1 MSQAM
6 SPQTGLL
13 RPRRGEPDYLKYPD
27 HPTFPS
33 FHFRTGKPPVLSPN
47 AAPKQPANE
56 FGFPIPGTQSPTP
69 EDATAAH
76 YFVDDS
82 TWKAIVDHGE
92 FDDIVCGSGFC
103 ALAYVTEA
111 LERNPHRKILVLERG
126 GRRCGL
132 AYCVRSLMID
142 TVGFWLP
149 EHFQVTWCRC
159 ASKHPY

>member
-1 MSQAM
+1 MSYQR
-6 SPQTGLL
+6 SHEPTSL

-33 FHFRTGKPPVLSPN
+33 FHFRTGKPPLLPSS

-69 EDATAAH
+69 ADATAAH
-76 YFVDDS
+76 YFVDDP

-111 LERNPHRKILVLERG
+111 LERNPHRKILILERG
-126 GRRCGL
+126 GRRL
-132 AYCVRSLMID
+132 L
-142 TVGFWLP
+142 
-149 EHFQVTWCRC
+149 
-159 ASKHPY
+159 